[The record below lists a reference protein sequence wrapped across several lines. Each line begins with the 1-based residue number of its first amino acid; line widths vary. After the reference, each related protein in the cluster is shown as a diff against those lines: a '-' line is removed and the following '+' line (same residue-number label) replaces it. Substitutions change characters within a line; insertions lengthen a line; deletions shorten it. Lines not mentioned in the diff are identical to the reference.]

1 MVRVVVGRLGRP
13 HGIRGEVT
21 VEIRT
26 DEPELRFAPGS
37 SLFIQGSDISL
48 TVEAGRFHSGMLLLK
63 VRGVDDRTAAE
74 GLRGSIVESDVDPLE
89 LPMEEDE
96 FYDRQLIEL
105 EVFQA
110 GSLVGV
116 VRDVLHLPGQD
127 VLSIELSDG
136 REMLL
141 PFTEGFVPTI
151 DIAARRIEINPPD
164 GLLEEVENDDAN

>member
-26 DEPELRFAPGS
+26 DEPELRYAPGS
-37 SLFIQGSDISL
+37 SLFIQGSDKTL
-48 TVEAGRFHSGMLLLK
+48 VVESSRFHSAMLLLK
-63 VRGVDDRTAAE
+63 VKGVDDRTAAE

-89 LPMEEDE
+89 LPMEDDE

-105 EVFQA
+105 TVFQD
-110 GSLVGV
+110 GTKVGF

-127 VLSIELSDG
+127 VLSIELGDG

-141 PFTEGFVPTI
+141 PFTESFVPTI
-151 DIAARRIEINPPD
+151 DIAAKRIEINPPQ
-164 GLLEEVENDDAN
+164 GLMDDAENDNAH